1 MMRHGRRVAVA
12 PSLPEP
18 VQRACSVFCEGE
30 LLDTIQRARLF
41 EDSKTFVDRP
51 LRVEPEEVLEAFR
64 RLPDKQNAEALRN
77 FVETHFEAEGQE
89 LEPFVP
95 ADHQPNPPQ
104 LARLPDEALRQWAM
118 ALHQIWK
125 DLCRKQRPAVAA
137 AAQRHSALPQRFASV
152 VPGGRFRET
161 YYWDTYWIVRG
172 LLLSGMNDTAK
183 GVVENL
189 LDYVRQFGFVPNGG
203 RVYYLDR
210 SQPPM
215 LGEMVQAVLEVT
227 ADDAWLREVFPVLE
241 AEYKF
246 WMDPALGH
254 FLPDL
259 GLNVFSSSGRTP
271 RPESY
276 SEDVATAE
284 HGKKLGREPSEVLH
298 ELRSGAETGWD
309 FSTRWLQRAASD
321 AGSSDLATINA
332 SQVVP
337 VDLNCILLR
346 LEKRLAAFARHLG
359 DKDRAAALEAAAE
372 RRSAAVDRLLWSD
385 DLGSYRDLRL
395 DTGKAAVLPSLSD
408 FAAPL
413 WAGLTGRRVEAL
425 LASLRGSGLL
435 QAGGAATTT
444 LNSGEQWDA
453 PNAWAPLQL
462 MLIEG
467 LETLSETMG
476 SEAPGSAELAEELAS
491 RWLRNCYEAWHKHG
505 AMFEKYD
512 AFHPGEGGG
521 GGEYHPQTGF
531 GWSNGVALV
540 LLVKN
545 ADRAA
550 PFVPTPRTIL
560 A

>member
-1 MMRHGRRVAVA
+1 M
-12 PSLPEP
+12 
-18 VQRACSVFCEGE
+18 
-30 LLDTIQRARLF
+30 
-41 EDSKTFVDRP
+41 
-51 LRVEPEEVLEAFR
+51 
-64 RLPDKQNAEALRN
+64 
-77 FVETHFEAEGQE
+77 
-89 LEPFVP
+89 
-95 ADHQPNPPQ
+95 
-104 LARLPDEALRQWAM
+104 
-118 ALHQIWK
+118 
-125 DLCRKQRPAVAA
+125 
-137 AAQRHSALPQRFASV
+137 
-152 VPGGRFRET
+152 
-161 YYWDTYWIVRG
+161 
-172 LLLSGMNDTAK
+172 
-183 GVVENL
+183 
-189 LDYVRQFGFVPNGG
+189 
-203 RVYYLDR
+203 
-210 SQPPM
+210 
-215 LGEMVQAVLEVT
+215 
-227 ADDAWLREVFPVLE
+227 
-241 AEYKF
+241 
-246 WMDPALGH
+246 
-254 FLPDL
+254 
-259 GLNVFSSSGRTP
+259 
-271 RPESY
+271 
-276 SEDVATAE
+276 
-284 HGKKLGREPSEVLH
+284 
-298 ELRSGAETGWD
+298 
-309 FSTRWLQRAASD
+309 
-321 AGSSDLATINA
+321 
-332 SQVVP
+332 P

-413 WAGLTGRRVEAL
+413 WAGLTGRRVAAL

-467 LETLSETMG
+467 LETLSKTMG